1 MAKSGMLTKMIYS
14 RYKTMAVVKLV
25 EISRELNIS
34 ENKDYKLREVYINPE
49 HVVFMREDHNAKRLL
64 KERRLPGDLDERQR
78 FTRIVLNKGASGQ
91 ELVVVGN
98 PEMTEQKLFSNKQLL
113 RG

>member
-1 MAKSGMLTKMIYS
+1 
-14 RYKTMAVVKLV
+14 MAVIKFI
-25 EISRELNIS
+25 EISRELNIT

-49 HVVFMREDHNAKRLL
+49 HVVFMREDHNTLRLL
-64 KERRLPGDLDERQR
+64 QEQQLPDDLDQRQR
-78 FTRIVLNKGASGQ
+78 FTRIILNKGTNGQ

>member
-1 MAKSGMLTKMIYS
+1 
-14 RYKTMAVVKLV
+14 MAVIKFI
-25 EISRELNIS
+25 EISRELSIT

-49 HVVFMREDHNAKRLL
+49 HVVFMREDHNALRLL
-64 KERRLPGDLDERQR
+64 KEEQLPNDLDQRQR
-78 FTRIVLNKGASGQ
+78 FTRITLNKGSNGQ

-98 PEMTEQKLFSNKQLL
+98 PEMTEKKLFSNKQVL